1 MADAGNAQGIDVSHF
16 QGNVHWP
23 SVRQA
28 GKVFAFAKATD
39 GITYIDP
46 QFAANW
52 TGIKAAG
59 LVRGAYHFFEPNDDA
74 ASQVQNF
81 LNAVQLE
88 PGDLPPVLDVE
99 RNAGVSAAQL
109 WQGVAVWLREVE
121 ARTGRQP
128 MIYVA
133 PGFWNGNSPDLSLTQ
148 YPLWLAD
155 YAAQPVLPNGWAA
168 WRFWQYS
175 QTGSVEGV
183 PGQFDLDEF
192 NGTAEQLLAFAN
204 SEGA

>member
-39 GITYIDP
+39 GITYTDP

-99 RNAGVSAAQL
+99 RNAGVTSAQL
-109 WQGVAVWLREVE
+109 WEGVAAWLQEVE
-121 ARTGRQP
+121 AKTGRQP
-128 MIYVA
+128 MIYVS
-133 PGFWNGNSPDLSLTQ
+133 PGFWNGNSPDLSLTR

-155 YAAQPVLPNGWAA
+155 YAAQPVLPQGWTT

-192 NGTAEQLLAFAN
+192 NGTVDQLLALAN
-204 SEGA
+204 GEGA